1 MAAFSVKV
9 PNMVGVPGKYGRL
22 KEPNPPKIVAE
33 GDAIIAGFPTVPQL
47 ARGSIANTSIA
58 LSNAE
63 IWHICDPKS
72 RLNWIL
78 ANKNA
83 ELAKSLQEIRDKV
96 VTALI
101 GDGSSPVITQIKQF
115 IDDALAVLQVISN
128 VLTYINEQIK
138 AAKEIIAEVN
148 FFVNVVKSLPQRVA
162 ATLTQCLAL
171 LQNAL
176 KKATTFAAGPQLTE
190 LITTTNNIIKQS
202 NQAVSGVKGLSTDLN
217 GLQSNLASV
226 PSALSKGVASASTT
240 LTASL
245 NSFTINISNIS
256 TAIIDGNG
264 TPLVQISKSRP

>member
-1 MAAFSVKV
+1 MAVFSVKV
-9 PNMVGVPGKYGRL
+9 PTMVPVPGRYGKL

-33 GDAIIAGFPTVPQL
+33 ADAIIAGFPTVPQL

-72 RLNWIL
+72 NAAFFL
-78 ANKNA
+78 ATKNA
-83 ELAKSLQEIRDKV
+83 ELNQTIQQIRDKI
-96 VTALI
+96 VTALV
-101 GDGSSPVITQIKQF
+101 GDGVSPVITAIKQF
-115 IDDALAVLQVISN
+115 VKDALAVLKVISN

-138 AAKEIIAEVN
+138 AAKDLIAEIN

-162 ATLTQCLAL
+162 ATLAQCLAL

-176 KKATTFAAGPQLTE
+176 KRATTFAAGPELTE
-190 LITTTNNIIKQS
+190 LITTTNNIIQQS
-202 NQAVSGVKGLSTDLN
+202 NQAVAGVNGLNTDLN
-217 GLQSNLASV
+217 GLQSNLTSV

-240 LTASL
+240 LTSSL
-245 NSFTINISNIS
+245 NSFTNNVSNIS
-256 TAIIDGNG
+256 TAITDGNG

>member
-9 PNMVGVPGKYGRL
+9 PTMVSVPGKYGKL

-33 GDAIIAGFPTVPQL
+33 GDKIIAGFPTVPQL

-72 RLNWIL
+72 RIASKL
-78 ANKNA
+78 ADKNA
-83 ELAKSLQEIRDKV
+83 ELNQAIQEIRNKIV
-96 VTALI
+96 KAIV

-115 IDDALAVLQVISN
+115 IDDALAVLKVISN

-138 AAKEIIAEVN
+138 AAKDLIAEVN
-148 FFVNVVKSLPQRVA
+148 FFVNVVKTLPQRVA
-162 ATLTQCLAL
+162 STLAQCLAL

-176 KKATTFAAGPQLTE
+176 KKATTFAAGPELTQ
-190 LITTTNNIIKQS
+190 LITTTNDIIKQS
-202 NQAVSGVKGLSTDLN
+202 NQAVTGVNGLNTDLN

-240 LTASL
+240 LTSSL
-245 NSFTINISNIS
+245 NSFTNNVSNIS
-256 TAIIDGNG
+256 TAITDGNG

>member
-9 PNMVGVPGKYGRL
+9 PTMISVPGKYGRL

-33 GDAIIAGFPTVPQL
+33 ADAIIAGFPTVPQL

-72 RLNWIL
+72 RLAFTL
-78 ANKNA
+78 ATKNA
-83 ELAKSLQEIRDKV
+83 ELNQAIQEIRDKI
-96 VTALI
+96 VTAI
-101 GDGSSPVITQIKQF
+101 VGDGTSPVITAIKQF
-115 IDDALAVLQVISN
+115 VKDALAVLKVISN

-176 KKATTFAAGPQLTE
+176 KKATTFAAGPELTE
-190 LITTTNNIIKQS
+190 LITTTNDIIKQS
-202 NQAVSGVKGLSTDLN
+202 NQAVAGVNGLNSNLN
-217 GLQSNLASV
+217 ALQSNLTSV
-226 PSALSKGVASASTT
+226 PSALSKGVASASTS

-245 NSFTINISNIS
+245 NSFTGNISNIS
-256 TAIIDGNG
+256 TSITDGNG

>member
-9 PNMVGVPGKYGRL
+9 PTMVPVPGRYGRL

-33 GDAIIAGFPTVPQL
+33 ADAIIAGFPTVPQL

-58 LSNAE
+58 LSNAD

-72 RLNWIL
+72 RIAFTL
-78 ANKNA
+78 ATKNA
-83 ELAKSLQEIRDKV
+83 ELNQAIQKIRDEIV
-96 VTALI
+96 SALV
-101 GDGSSPVITQIKQF
+101 GDGVSPVITAIKQF
-115 IDDALAVLQVISN
+115 VKDALAVLKIIQN
-128 VLTYINEQIK
+128 TLTYINEQIK

-162 ATLTQCLAL
+162 ATLTQCLVL

-176 KKATTFAAGPQLTE
+176 KKATQFVAGPDLE
-190 LITTTNNIIKQS
+190 DLITTTKDIIKQS
-202 NQAVSGVKGLSTDLN
+202 NQAVAGVKGLNTDLN

-240 LTASL
+240 LTSSL
-245 NSFTINISNIS
+245 NSFKSNVTNISA
-256 TAIIDGNG
+256 AITDGNG

>member
-9 PNMVGVPGKYGRL
+9 PTMVGVPGKYGRL

-162 ATLTQCLAL
+162 ATLTQCLVL

-245 NSFTINISNIS
+245 NSFTSNISNIS
-256 TAIIDGNG
+256 TAITDGNG